1 MTELSMHLQRLVY
14 LVHDAPLFPS
24 SIQGGRHTVNGKLRV
39 R

>member
-1 MTELSMHLQRLVY
+1 MTELSTYLQRLVY

-24 SIQGGRHTVNGKLRV
+24 SIQGGRHTGNGKLKV